1 MKRKNSLRKINYDYS
16 TPGKYFITFNTWQK
30 RHTLGKIIN
39 GEMQLNDY
47 GKMIEL
53 TWLDLINHNS
63 NITLDEF
70 IIMPNHFHGI
80 IILKRQNGRIPNPP
94 NKGRNRVPPHGN
106 AHGRIPNPP
115 NKGRNRVPPQH
126 RSHGLSEI
134 IRQLKAY
141 STRRINIL
149 RGTPG
154 KPVWHRGFNDKII
167 WTDEQLSN
175 TRRYIKNNPI
185 NWQKNKTH
193 HVK

>member
-94 NKGRNRVPPHGN
+94 NKGRNRVPP
-106 AHGRIPNPP
+106 
-115 NKGRNRVPPQH
+115 QH